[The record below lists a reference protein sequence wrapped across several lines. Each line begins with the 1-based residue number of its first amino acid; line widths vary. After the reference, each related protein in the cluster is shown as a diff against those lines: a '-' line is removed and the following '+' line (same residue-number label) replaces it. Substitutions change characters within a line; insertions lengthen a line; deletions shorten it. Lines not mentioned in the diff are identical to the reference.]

1 MTVVP
6 ITGGTPAGDVLTL
19 AVATLWVLVPG
30 AAVLLAAGVRRLPV
44 LLGGAP
50 AVSVGLSTLAATA
63 TGALGTRFGGGTVL
77 VATALVAALAAVLR
91 GRAGPPGDRPPRGP
105 LPVTALVAA
114 ALALAAVGTTAELFR
129 RGLGAL
135 ATPSQEHDTITH
147 TLVTA
152 RVLRTGDAAPWR
164 AQAIDVITGD
174 PAQYYPNGL
183 HQWAALTAQ
192 AAGVDPV
199 SGLNATSVVVLA
211 VVQTLGLVALAARAL
226 PPAWL
231 PAGGVAAVAAALA
244 HQPLLAMHHD
254 SGALPNAAAIAFA
267 PGAIALLLPP
277 DRPPAHRP
285 WRAVAALV
293 PVLALAAAG
302 VLTVHPSAALTVGG
316 GVLGAGTVLLLA
328 RTGRDRRHDLRHDL
342 RWVAGLAG
350 AAVLAGALVGTSL
363 LRAAAAGGGSSSRFA
378 RDVPVQ
384 TLPDALHRVLT
395 LPLQGGLDPDAT
407 RSQWWLAAAVVLGAL
422 LAGRA
427 GAAVLG
433 PWLVWSALAVAYLVG
448 VTGPGVDLVW
458 DSAWNSYYRVVAHG
472 SPWAWLLAGV
482 GLARVASWAAPRAR
496 PAVAA
501 ALGAALLAGTVLA
514 AGPTEVAALR
524 ARYAAPEY
532 ERVDA
537 DDDAAGRFL
546 AAHVRPGERVLNSGN
561 DGSTYAY
568 VLHGVPVLATTAVPL
583 ASQPDLRVLARDLR
597 AMTPQVRALLRE
609 HRVGWVVVDSLAP
622 GLPLRPADA
631 EFFGVPGYAVPP
643 GLTDLD
649 AVPGLRRV
657 FTSGSVGVWE
667 VVGQGA
673 VP

>member
-6 ITGGTPAGDVLTL
+6 VTGGTPAGDVLTL
-19 AVATLWVLVPG
+19 AVATLWVLLPG
-30 AAVLLAAGVRRLPV
+30 AVVLLAAGLRRLPV

-50 AVSVGLSTLAATA
+50 AVSIGLSTLAATA
-63 TGALGTRFGGGTVL
+63 TGALGTRFTWWTVL
-77 VATALVAALAAVLR
+77 TATAVVAALAAALR
-91 GRAGPPGDRPPRGP
+91 GRAGALEDRTPRGP
-105 LPVTALVAA
+105 LLATA
-114 ALALAAVGTTAELFR
+114 ALALAAAGTVAEVFR

-152 RVLRTGDAAPWR
+152 RILRTGDAAPWR
-164 AQAIDVITGD
+164 AQAVDVVTGD

-183 HQWAALTAQ
+183 HQWAALTAHT
-192 AAGVDPV
+192 AGVDAV

-211 VVQTLGLVALAARAL
+211 VVQTLGLVALAARVL
-226 PPAWL
+226 PRDWL
-231 PAGGVAAVAAALA
+231 PAGGAAAVAAALA

-254 SGALPNAAAIAFA
+254 SGALSNAAAIAVA
-267 PGAIALLLPP
+267 PGTIALLLPP
-277 DRPPAHRP
+277 AHRSGRLP
-285 WRAVAALV
+285 GRAVAALV
-293 PVLALAAAG
+293 PALALAAAG
-302 VLTVHPSAALTVGG
+302 ALTVHPSAALTVGG
-316 GVLGAGTVLLLA
+316 GVLGAGVVLALA
-328 RTGRDRRHDLRHDL
+328 GPGGRDLRRDL
-342 RWVAGLAG
+342 RWPAGLAG
-350 AAVLAGALVGTSL
+350 AAVLAGLLVGTSL

-378 RDVPVQ
+378 RDIPVQ

-407 RSQWWLAAAVVLGAL
+407 RSQWWLAGAVVVGVL

-427 GAAVLG
+427 GAAVLL

-448 VTGPGVDLVW
+448 VRGPGVDLVW

-482 GLARVASWAAPRAR
+482 AVARIATTYARRAAPV
-496 PAVAA
+496 VAA
-501 ALGAALLAGTVLA
+501 ALGVVLLAGAVVV

-537 DDDAAGRFL
+537 DDEAAGRFL
-546 AAHVRPGERVLNSGN
+546 AAHVRRGERVLNSGN
-561 DGSTYAY
+561 DGSTYDY
-568 VLHGVPVLATTAVPL
+568 VLHGVPVMATTAVPL

-597 AMTPQVRALLRE
+597 DMTPQVRELLRE

-631 EFFGVPGYAVPP
+631 EFFGVDGYAVPP

-649 AVPGLRRV
+649 GVPGLRRV